1 MEKRQKVM
9 VDHKKGGMIMRKQ
22 TSGRRKETKVF
33 INQDTYEYLV
43 ANKGDKSL
51 SYAIAEIVEQH
62 IEKMKNPPVRF

>member
-1 MEKRQKVM
+1 
-9 VDHKKGGMIMRKQ
+9 MRKQ
-22 TSGRRKETKVF
+22 TTGRRKETKVF
-33 INQDTYEYLV
+33 ISQDTYEYLL

>member
-1 MEKRQKVM
+1 
-9 VDHKKGGMIMRKQ
+9 MIMKKQ

-33 INQDTYEYLV
+33 INQDTYEYLL

>member
-1 MEKRQKVM
+1 MSVLHELESVYG
-9 VDHKKGGMIMRKQ
+9 KGGMIMRKQ
-22 TSGRRKETKVF
+22 KTGRRKETKVF

-62 IEKMKNPPVRF
+62 IEKMKNPPIRF